1 VLLAMLAG
9 LLLSGAMEAIQTYLP
24 TRVSS
29 NVDLATNT
37 LGALLGGLVMLPFA
51 VRLIDRGGLRRL
63 RRRWFEPHAT
73 FAILLM
79 LVWPFAQIFPQEF
92 LF

>member
-1 VLLAMLAG
+1 
-9 LLLSGAMEAIQTYLP
+9 
-24 TRVSS
+24 VSS

-51 VRLIDRGGLRRL
+51 ARLIDRGGLRRL
-63 RRRWFEPHAT
+63 RRRWFDPHAT

-79 LVWPFAQIFPQEF
+79 LVWPIAQIFPQEF
-92 LF
+92 LFSMGGVILSILLDPSPDA

>member
-37 LGALLGGLVMLPFA
+37 LGALLGRLVMLPFA
-51 VRLIDRGGLRRL
+51 CSPACGATC
-63 RRRWFEPHAT
+63 RWAC
-73 FAILLM
+73 
-79 LVWPFAQIFPQEF
+79 
-92 LF
+92 